1 MKGFLGQWKFAHRL
15 GVLIAVF
22 VLGFA
27 AYGAWSLQ
35 VLSALKVNGPIYQRI
50 VQGKDLIADI
60 LPPPE
65 YIIESYLVSL
75 QMITSQDDKEIAAL
89 AERLAK
95 LKLDY
100 DDRHA
105 FWTRETLEPQLKQT
119 FLGDSYQPA
128 MRFYALATD
137 QFVPALQQGDRAKAQ
152 AVLAEMR
159 GAYEEHRGAIDRVV
173 EMATKRNSGDEAAAR
188 DRVSADTAGLLI
200 LLGVT
205 LALGVGFAALLVRGL
220 MAELGGE
227 PRYAVQ
233 VAESIAACD
242 LSREVR
248 VRSGDTGSLLAA
260 MASMRNALRDVIAKV
275 ETGSVAMSD
284 MAQRFSAT
292 TRHISER
299 STTQHDAAMTMAAA
313 VEQSVAN
320 VEQISANAGQTHD
333 SAVRAKAQA
342 TNGSEVVNT
351 TISEIRMIA
360 DSVKQAGGQIGE
372 LGQHSEHIASIVETI
387 KDIADQTNL
396 LALNAAIEAARAG
409 EQGRGFA
416 VVADEVRKL
425 AERTTQSTEE
435 IRAMIQSIQSGTVGA
450 VNTMEKSNTLVRDG
464 VELAGRA
471 SGAMSEI
478 RGGADQVVMAVG
490 DITAALRE
498 QSSAHK
504 QLTSSVETLSRMAEE
519 NSAEAQEMARTAEE
533 LRAMAAAQSQAVQ
546 RFRL

>member
-35 VLSALKVNGPIYQRI
+35 VLGALKVNGPIYQRI

-95 LKLDY
+95 LKSEY
-100 DDRHA
+100 DDRHQ
-105 FWTRETLEPQLKQT
+105 FWLRESLEPQLKQT
-119 FLGDSYQPA
+119 FLADSYEPA
-128 MRFYALATD
+128 KRFYALATD
-137 QFVPALQQGDRAKAQ
+137 RFVPALRQGDRATAQ

-159 GAYEEHRGAIDRVV
+159 TAYEQHRSAIDRVV
-173 EMATKRNSGDEAAAR
+173 DMATKRNSGDESGAR
-188 DRVSADTAGLLI
+188 EQVSTDTAGLLI
-200 LLGVT
+200 LLGAT

-242 LSREVR
+242 LSQEVKLR
-248 VRSGDTGSLLAA
+248 PGDTGSLLAA

-275 ETGSVAMSD
+275 EAGSIAMSE

-320 VEQISANAGQTHD
+320 VEQISANAGETHD
-333 SAVRAKAQA
+333 SAVKAKAQA
-342 TNGSEVVNT
+342 ADGSEVVNT

-372 LGQHSEHIASIVETI
+372 LGEHSRHIASIVDTI
-387 KDIADQTNL
+387 QDIADQTNL

-425 AERTTQSTEE
+425 AERTTRSTEE
-435 IRAMIQSIQSGTVGA
+435 IRTMIQSIQTGTVGA
-450 VNTMEKSNTLVRDG
+450 VTTMEKSNTLVRDG
-464 VELAGRA
+464 VELAGCA
-471 SGAMSEI
+471 SGAMAGI
-478 RGGADQVVMAVG
+478 RDGADRVVMAVG
-490 DITAALRE
+490 DITAALHE
-498 QSSAHK
+498 QSSAHR
-504 QLTSSVETLSRMAEE
+504 QLSSSVETLSRMAEE
-519 NSAEAQEMARTAEE
+519 NSAEAQAMARTAAE
-533 LRAMAAAQSQAVQ
+533 LRGMAETQSQVVQ